1 VKFEEKN
8 AITLPKIKKQFIYFL
23 IKNDEVVYV
32 GQTKKQGLRR
42 PFSHTD
48 KDFEEVKIICY
59 EEEKIDMMEDY
70 YIKKYMPK
78 YNKNL
83 NYSENYSLMRAR
95 NKLRIITKNNKLS
108 LTHLKKYIKKYDIET
123 FACDDKAYI
132 DVNNYKKL
140 VCNIMGE

>member
-1 VKFEEKN
+1 MKFEEKN

-95 NKLRIITKNNKLS
+95 NKLRTITKNNKLS
-108 LTHLKKYIKKYDIET
+108 ITHLKKYIKNYNIKT
-123 FACDDKAYI
+123 FVIDEKTYI

-140 VCNIMGE
+140 VYNIIGE